1 MEQIKN
7 ESKYLSIEGH
17 RPEIEDLICQ
27 LVSESTL
34 IHLTKDDL
42 HYLYK
47 ALSIQKR
54 RIISFPKDNESRMDS
69 IIRELTEYASID
81 FSSFNK
87 VVILIETSDQ
97 HPMLMEELNGI
108 EKIISLFQG
117 VKEII
122 WGLGRNNSIEDK
134 VLLTLVCS
142 N

>member
-1 MEQIKN
+1 MEQINN
-7 ESKYLSIEGH
+7 EKKHLSIEGH
-17 RPEIEDLICQ
+17 RPEIEDLISQ

-42 HYLYK
+42 HYLYET
-47 ALSIQKR
+47 LSIEKR
-54 RIISFPKDNESRMDS
+54 RIISFPKGNESRMDS

-87 VVILIETSDQ
+87 VAILIETSEQ

-117 VKEII
+117 AKEII
-122 WGLGRNNSIEDK
+122 WGLGRNNRIEDK
-134 VLLTLVCS
+134 VLLTLVFS